1 MNLDLPATTLLALLL
16 ASARAG
22 GFLAVAPPFNNK
34 AIPVQA
40 KALLSV
46 AIGLPMVAQAGT
58 ARLSLDTW
66 AVMSGI
72 VVQARRRAL
81 ARVPVPPGVRRGAVG
96 RRPDRRLRRFLAGV
110 RLRPADAERQR
121 GVRQDLPD
129 DRLDA
134 AHGVGRVPAG
144 AARVPAR
151 LRGDPARRR
160 PRPAHPVGRAHP
172 RPRAPAAGGPAD
184 RRPLLCVLFL
194 ADVALGLLTRV
205 APSLNAFQARLPVQ
219 DPAVAAAGGHDH
231 HGAAGRRRPP
241 HRHRRQRDDEGSTG
255 GRR

>member
-72 VVQARRRAL
+72 VVQLVVGLSLGFLCQLVFVAVQSAGDLIDVFGGFSLAFAYDPLMQSGNAVFGKTFQMIASTLLMVSGGYLLVLHGFLRSFEAIPLDGGLDLRTLSGVLTHGLGQLLLAAL
-81 ARVPVPPGVRRGAVG
+81 
-96 RRPDRRLRRFLAGV
+96 
-110 RLRPADAERQR
+110 QI
-121 GVRQDLPD
+121 
-129 DRLDA
+129 A
-134 AHGVGRVPAG
+134 A
-144 AARVPAR
+144 
-151 LRGDPARRR
+151 
-160 PRPAHPVGRAHP
+160 
-172 RPRAPAAGGPAD
+172 
-184 RRPLLCVLFL
+184 PLLCVLFL

-205 APSLNAFQARLPVQ
+205 APSLNAFQLGFPFKILLSLLLVGTTIMALPDV
-219 DPAVAAAGGHDH
+219 VAHLTDTAGS
-231 HGAAGRRRPP
+231 AMMKLYGR
-241 HRHRRQRDDEGSTG
+241 
-255 GRR
+255 